1 VEEKGH
7 RRRGSVDEGG
17 DVESLG
23 RANWHDCGRKLP
35 SSESGAKGHKIVV
48 PEEDSEVI
56 ELAPEG
62 GSVVDLTPRLPSC
75 RGIQT

>member
-35 SSESGAKGHKIVV
+35 SSEARMASFASLVV
-48 PEEDSEVI
+48 PDEE
-56 ELAPEG
+56 
-62 GSVVDLTPRLPSC
+62 LTAN
-75 RGIQT
+75 